1 MIKKWQYVRSI
12 DDYTCFLKKKE
23 QAERFLSDLV
33 GELGKFDL
41 ILNHKKTKIQV
52 LPGLAET
59 FWVRKLNQFA
69 LLTSYGEV
77 DYKQA
82 RSYFDLSIELMEES
96 GGDAAVFK
104 YAIKTLAGQKCTESA
119 KKYCWK
125 LGMHLCLIYPYLISL
140 MEEFVFQ
147 KFDAPA
153 DEIKKFAIQAYH
165 DGWLRRNYE
174 ECSYAI
180 YFALLHDFEITEI
193 KTVDVVNSAIVY
205 YSCCAIYISRRKV
218 VLLSVNF
225 LKKRP
230 VSFLK

>member
-1 MIKKWQYVRSI
+1 
-12 DDYTCFLKKKE
+12 
-23 QAERFLSDLV
+23 
-33 GELGKFDL
+33 
-41 ILNHKKTKIQV
+41 
-52 LPGLAET
+52 
-59 FWVRKLNQFA
+59 
-69 LLTSYGEV
+69 
-77 DYKQA
+77 
-82 RSYFDLSIELMEES
+82 MEES

-193 KTVDVVNSAIVY
+193 KTVDVVNSADCILQLLCYLYFKKKGGTAECKFLKEKAGELFEVDMDRNWIFVY
-205 YSCCAIYISRRKV
+205 EV
-218 VLLSVNF
+218 LSVNDLNEEWKF
-225 LKKRP
+225 LKKNG
-230 VSFLK
+230 VSFLQPKFHY

>member
-1 MIKKWQYVRSI
+1 
-12 DDYTCFLKKKE
+12 
-23 QAERFLSDLV
+23 
-33 GELGKFDL
+33 
-41 ILNHKKTKIQV
+41 
-52 LPGLAET
+52 
-59 FWVRKLNQFA
+59 
-69 LLTSYGEV
+69 
-77 DYKQA
+77 
-82 RSYFDLSIELMEES
+82 
-96 GGDAAVFK
+96 
-104 YAIKTLAGQKCTESA
+104 
-119 KKYCWK
+119 
-125 LGMHLCLIYPYLISL
+125 